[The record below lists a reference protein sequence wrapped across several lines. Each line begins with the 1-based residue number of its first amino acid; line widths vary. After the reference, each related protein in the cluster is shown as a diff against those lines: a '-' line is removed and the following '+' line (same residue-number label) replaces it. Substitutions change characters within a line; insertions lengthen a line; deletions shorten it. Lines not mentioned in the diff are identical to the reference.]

1 MEQRMSSPIRL
12 LAVLVMLA
20 SPVTASSSS
29 AQVTASASSAQVT
42 AIKAGKLVDTDK
54 GVVLSNQIILIR
66 DGKIED
72 VGPSVSIPAGA
83 KVLDLSSMT
92 VVPGLIDSHTHL
104 SDGIFESD
112 GDPRT
117 ILFHTS
123 AEDVLAAIPNVKATL
138 MAGFTTVRDVGTY
151 RALNDVAMRDA
162 INRGVI
168 PGPRMY
174 VAGAYI
180 TITGGAGAMTG
191 VSPDV
196 QLPWD
201 MHYGEANSPWEVRQ
215 KVRLLVSQG
224 ANVIK
229 VLSTGAVLTHGS
241 NKQSQEFTPEELAA
255 AVDEAHQFGLKVAAH
270 AHSAQG
276 IKNAIRAGVA
286 SIEHGTYLDDEGIR
300 LMKEHGT
307 FLSPTLDVHDCITGN
322 PNTPADFLEH
332 NNGIADIH
340 YAAFKKAFLAGV
352 KIAFSTDVPVCPYKD
367 AGKEFAYMVKYG
379 MTPMQAIQAATIGG
393 AELIGV
399 LDKVGSIKKG
409 KLADIIAVS
418 GDPTQNV
425 RLLENVQFVMK
436 EGKVYKSSD
445 ASIPVTN

>member
-1 MEQRMSSPIRL
+1 MLSTVRTL
-12 LAVLVMLA
+12 GALTTLVLA
-20 SPVTASSSS
+20 SSLG
-29 AQVTASASSAQVT
+29 AQVTV
-42 AIKAGKLVDTDK
+42 IKAGRLVDTER
-54 GVVLSNQIILIR
+54 GTVATRQIVIIR
-66 DGKIED
+66 DGRIDD
-72 VGPSVSIPAGA
+72 VGPSLSIPAGA
-83 KVLDLSSMT
+83 KVIDLSAMT
-92 VVPGLIDSHTHL
+92 VLPGLIDSHTHL
-104 SDGIFESD
+104 SDGEFDSD

-117 ILFHTS
+117 LLFHTA
-123 AEDVLAAIPNVKATL
+123 AEDVLAAIPNVKTAL

-151 RALNDVAMRDA
+151 RALNDVALRDA

-191 VSPDV
+191 ISPDV
-196 QLPWD
+196 QLPLD
-201 MHYGEANSPWEVRQ
+201 MRYGEANSPWEVRQ
-215 KVRLLVSQG
+215 KVRLLASQG
-224 ANVIK
+224 VNVIK

-276 IKNAIRAGVA
+276 IKNAVRAGVA

-307 FLSPTLDVHDCITGN
+307 FLSATLAVHDCITSN
-322 PNTPADFLEH
+322 PNTPADFREH

-340 YAAFKKAFLAGV
+340 YAAFRRAFQAGV

-367 AGKEFAYMVKYG
+367 AAKEFAYMVKNG
-379 MTPMQAIQAATIGG
+379 MTPMQAIQAATMGG

-399 LDKVGSIKKG
+399 LDKVGSLRKG
-409 KLADIIAVS
+409 KLADIIAVA
-418 GDPTQNV
+418 GDPTKDVTQ
-425 RLLENVQFVMK
+425 LEHVQFVMK
-436 EGKVYKSSD
+436 DGKVFKSPD
-445 ASIPVTN
+445 ASAGATN